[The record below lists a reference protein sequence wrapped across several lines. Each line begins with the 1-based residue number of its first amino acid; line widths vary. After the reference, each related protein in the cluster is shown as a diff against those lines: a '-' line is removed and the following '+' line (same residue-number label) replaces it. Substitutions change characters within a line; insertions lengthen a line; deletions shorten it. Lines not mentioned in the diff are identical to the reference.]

1 MITQFKFYKEE
12 SNRWFINLPDW
23 KGEKDDLEMVLGA
36 DTLLDIL
43 ANGNTEVE
51 VIFGD
56 EPFEE
61 CHTLTHDPDVYLQD
75 GFYTNDAWHGPS
87 IIWLCYVTEFVFGS
101 YPEKIYYKLA

>member
-1 MITQFKFYKEE
+1 MITQFNFYKEE

-36 DTLLDIL
+36 DILLEIL
-43 ANGNTEVE
+43 TNGNTEVK

-61 CHTLTHDPDVYLQD
+61 CHTLTHTGD
-75 GFYTNDAWHGPS
+75 GFYDNNAWHGPTT
-87 IIWLCYVTEFVFGS
+87 IWLCYVTEFVFGS
-101 YPEKIYYKLA
+101 YPQSIYYKLA